1 MHWIEVVSSKLA
13 YGPSTSLT
21 DFVSNRMTKSL
32 PCAVQ
37 TGVFSVYRSAGGTST
52 HSHETAFPPSAKSVA
67 ASSSPALPSAG
78 LLLSVDSFG
87 ATLPASQF
95 FWQQA
100 SPRQPL

>member
-52 HSHETAFPPSAKSVA
+52 QTHETAFPPSAKSVA
-67 ASSSPALPSAG
+67 AIIRPG
-78 LLLSVDSFG
+78 GRNGGF
-87 ATLPASQF
+87 
-95 FWQQA
+95 
-100 SPRQPL
+100 